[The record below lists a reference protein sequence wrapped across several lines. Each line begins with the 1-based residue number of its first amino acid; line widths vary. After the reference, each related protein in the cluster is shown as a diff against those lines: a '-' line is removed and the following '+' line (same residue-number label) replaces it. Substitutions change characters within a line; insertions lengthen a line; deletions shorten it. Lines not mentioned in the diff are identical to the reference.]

1 MDGGPGGE
9 EAAAAA
15 AAAGNTK
22 LLALKMG
29 EGVNQEEGKKEGK
42 RERRTD
48 GIKYGDVKDGCG
60 RRGEGRGE
68 DWREN
73 RGSVAGGER

>member
-60 RRGEGRGE
+60 EGEGEGKGRGLTGGP
-68 DWREN
+68 R
-73 RGSVAGGER
+73 VAGER